1 MEISFGLKLTFF
13 NAILNLQSIQMSVP
27 TTEDWKIPTQILKNF
42 IFLFSGLNNDYNLAK
57 KPN

>member
-1 MEISFGLKLTFF
+1 
-13 NAILNLQSIQMSVP
+13 MSVP